1 VRWRT
6 YPHIGYRSSSPFH
19 KVIVC
24 EHPRRGTRISV
35 VLVHLDHIEQ
45 RGTNMSH
52 TVLTSPAEDPT
63 EPEKLT
69 SIVAREHFDRQFTP
83 TSLLPDPAAFAMN
96 LTRRTIEV
104 LQGAR
109 DITQIARWV
118 TDDVYFSLL
127 DQINA
132 RTRKMSLIA
141 PGAKPRT
148 LRDFTL
154 TTVKI
159 SEPREG
165 IIEACVMVSGS
176 RRSRAVA
183 LRLEGLDNRWRASS
197 FAML

>member
-1 VRWRT
+1 
-6 YPHIGYRSSSPFH
+6 
-19 KVIVC
+19 
-24 EHPRRGTRISV
+24 
-35 VLVHLDHIEQ
+35 
-45 RGTNMSH
+45 MSH
-52 TVLTSPAEDPT
+52 TVLTSPAEDPA
-63 EPEKLT
+63 EPEKLA

>member
-1 VRWRT
+1 
-6 YPHIGYRSSSPFH
+6 
-19 KVIVC
+19 
-24 EHPRRGTRISV
+24 
-35 VLVHLDHIEQ
+35 
-45 RGTNMSH
+45 MSH
-52 TVLTSPAEDPT
+52 TVLTSPAEDPA
-63 EPEKLT
+63 EPEKLA

-127 DQINA
+127 DQI
-132 RTRKMSLIA
+132 
-141 PGAKPRT
+141 
-148 LRDFTL
+148 
-154 TTVKI
+154 